1 MGLAK
6 PLPMWGMTLALA
18 ASPIGGTENRMLL
31 GRVKPL
37 DAILATAEKK
47 SLHRTLGAFQ
57 LTLLGIGAVIGTGI
71 FVLTSEAAQKAGP
84 GMLLSFMV
92 AGFVCA
98 VAALC
103 YSELAS
109 MVPVSGSAY
118 TYTYAVMGELLA
130 WMVGWALILEY
141 AVGASAVAV
150 GWSNHAVGLLNGLG
164 WRIPAAI
171 SNADALMAHVRV
183 LFGAPMSADLQAALD
198 AGGWIN
204 VPAILV
210 TAAVTWLL
218 VIGTTESAR
227 FNAVLV
233 VIKIAALTA
242 FIVLTLPVL
251 NSDNFVPFMPTG
263 VGNPLGGS
271 GVGVLGA
278 AASIFFAYVGFDAVS
293 TAAEETKNP
302 QRNVPIGLIGAL
314 GVCTIFYLLVAA
326 GAIGAIG
333 AQPVTD
339 GAGNVL
345 APGSAEMA
353 GRCASI
359 VASGM
364 MEPLV
369 CSKEALVHVL
379 DVIHWPVIG
388 RLLGLAAVL
397 ALPSVVLMMMFGQT
411 RVFFVMARDGLLPE
425 KLASVHPRYRTP
437 HVVTVVTGIAAAT
450 AAAFLP
456 VGKLADY
463 SNSGTL
469 FAFFMVAVSVLV
481 LRRTDPARKRP
492 FRTPIVWI
500 IAPMAMIGCI
510 VLYLALPLTAKLVL
524 PGWGLVGLAIYFLY
538 SRSRSH
544 VGRGLVEVHEADAV
558 EPPPPG
564 ARID

>member
-1 MGLAK
+1 M
-6 PLPMWGMTLALA
+6 
-18 ASPIGGTENRMLL
+18 IF
-31 GRVKPL
+31 GRVKSL

-47 SLHRTLGAFQ
+47 GLHRSLGAFQ

-84 GMLLSFMV
+84 GMLLSFVV

-118 TYTYAVMGELLA
+118 TYTYAVTGELLA

-150 GWSNHAVGLLNGLG
+150 GWSNHLAGLLDSIGFH
-164 WRIPAAI
+164 IPHLLR
-171 SNADALMAHVRV
+171 NADALMAHALVA
-183 LFGAPMSADLQAALD
+183 FGAPLNPDLTKAMEV
-198 AGGWIN
+198 GGYIN
-204 VPAILV
+204 VPAVIV
-210 TAAVTWLL
+210 IGFVTWLL

-227 FNAVLV
+227 VNAVLV
-233 VIKIAALTA
+233 LIKIAALTA
-242 FIVLTLPVL
+242 FIALTIPVL
-251 NSDNFVPFMPTG
+251 KTDNFHPFMPYG
-263 VGNPLGGS
+263 FGNPLSSS

-302 QRNVPIGLIGAL
+302 QRNVPIGLIASL
-314 GVCTIFYLLVAA
+314 GICTLFYLLVAS

-333 AQPVTD
+333 ATPVTSSS
-339 GAGNVL
+339 GGIL
-345 APGSAEMA
+345 SPGSAELA
-353 GRCASI
+353 GRCAAI
-359 VASGM
+359 VASGA

-379 DVIHWPVIG
+379 QVINWPMMG
-388 RLLGLAAVL
+388 RLVGLAAVL

-411 RVFFVMARDGLLPE
+411 RVFFVMARDGLLPA
-425 KLASVHPRYRTP
+425 KLASIHPKFRTP
-437 HVVTVVTGIAAAT
+437 HVVTVVTGIAAAF
-450 AAAFLP
+450 AAAILP

-463 SNSGTL
+463 SNAGTL
-469 FAFFMVAVSVLV
+469 FAFMMVAISVMV
-481 LRRTDPARKRP
+481 LRKTDPGRKRP
-492 FRTPIVWI
+492 FRTPIVYI
-500 IAPMAMIGCI
+500 IAPLAIIGCI
-510 VLYLALPLTAKLVL
+510 GLYLSLPLTAKLVL
-524 PGWGLVGLAIYFLY
+524 PGWGAIGLVIYFLY

-544 VGRGLVEVHEADAV
+544 VGLGITEVNEGDLDTIA
-558 EPPPPG
+558 PLPPG
-564 ARID
+564 SV